1 MGRQIREKNDF
12 LNFEP
17 AAKIIYFRK
26 TKNRISIMT
35 CVDLLYTFLKIILLV
50 MKFGESNSMSGVSV
64 NRNRFENGLFGA
76 MSANKSIDR
85 ILFEE

>member
-1 MGRQIREKNDF
+1 
-12 LNFEP
+12 
-17 AAKIIYFRK
+17 
-26 TKNRISIMT
+26 MT

-85 ILFEE
+85 IRGMKNSVEIFGESKMLLFIDVPIKILF